1 MDFEFSNK
9 EELYKRVVPALK
21 AKKAFLERDG
31 YTYINE
37 IDVWNYLIQD
47 KWVRSHNLMLCD
59 IVDDIL
65 NVDNKEIDAY
75 LKKKLANAS
84 RVQYFDKD
92 LDVLWGEKH
101 EKEK

>member
-21 AKKAFLERDG
+21 TKKTFLERDG

-47 KWVRSHNLMLCD
+47 KWIKSHNLMLCD

-75 LKKKLANAS
+75 LKKKLSNAS
-84 RVQYFDKD
+84 RVHYFDKD
-92 LDVLWGEKH
+92 LDVL
-101 EKEK
+101 

>member
-1 MDFEFSNK
+1 
-9 EELYKRVVPALK
+9 
-21 AKKAFLERDG
+21 
-31 YTYINE
+31 
-37 IDVWNYLIQD
+37 
-47 KWVRSHNLMLCD
+47 MLCD

-75 LKKKLANAS
+75 LKKKLSNAS
-84 RVQYFDKD
+84 RIHYFDKD

>member
-1 MDFEFSNK
+1 MNFEFSNK
-9 EELYKRVVPALK
+9 EELYKRVIPALK

-31 YTYINE
+31 YVYIKE

-47 KWVRSHNLMLCD
+47 KWVKSHNLMLCD

-65 NVDNKEIDAY
+65 NVDNKEIDDY
-75 LKKKLANAS
+75 LKRKLSNAS

-92 LDVLWGEKH
+92 LDVL
-101 EKEK
+101 

>member
-21 AKKAFLERDG
+21 TKKTFLERDG

-47 KWVRSHNLMLCD
+47 KWIKSHNLMLCD

-75 LKKKLANAS
+75 LKKKLSNVS
-84 RVQYFDKD
+84 RVHYFDKD
-92 LDVLWGEKH
+92 LDVL
-101 EKEK
+101 

>member
-21 AKKAFLERDG
+21 TKKAFLDRDG

-47 KWVRSHNLMLCD
+47 KWVKSHNLMLCD

-75 LKKKLANAS
+75 LKKKLSNAS
-84 RVQYFDKD
+84 RVHYFDKD
-92 LDVLWGEKH
+92 LDVL
-101 EKEK
+101 

>member
-21 AKKAFLERDG
+21 TKKTFLERDG

-47 KWVRSHNLMLCD
+47 KWVKSHNLMLCD

-75 LKKKLANAS
+75 LKKKLSNAS
-84 RVQYFDKD
+84 RIHYFDKD
-92 LDVLWGEKH
+92 LDVL
-101 EKEK
+101 